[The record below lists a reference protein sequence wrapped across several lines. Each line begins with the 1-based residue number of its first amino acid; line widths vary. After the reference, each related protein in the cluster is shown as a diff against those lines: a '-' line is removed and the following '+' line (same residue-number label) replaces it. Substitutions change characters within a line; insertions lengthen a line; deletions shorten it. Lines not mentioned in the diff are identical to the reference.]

1 MISYL
6 KENLPSFILG
16 CIIGLPIALYAVNHQ
31 TPSTMPVYYDSGLFE
46 QFNEQLEAQIPSNE
60 TELNINFQSYEMTE
74 EELAEEAYYD
84 SLELLA
90 LCVEA
95 EAGNQGLIGKKYVVD
110 VVLNRVDDPDFPDN
124 ITDVIMQKNQFSVV
138 LDGRIWEV
146 EPTEETFQ
154 AVREELENRTNY
166 DVLYFTCEGFH
177 PCGQDW
183 KKIGDH
189 YFSVKKEGE

>member
-1 MISYL
+1 MITYL
-6 KENLPSFILG
+6 KKNIFSFIVGCALG
-16 CIIGLPIALYAVNHQ
+16 IPISLYAVNHQ
-31 TPSTMPVYYDSGLFE
+31 TPSKIPVYYDSGLFE
-46 QFNEQLEAQIPSNE
+46 QFNEQ
-60 TELNINFQSYEMTE
+60 TEIMEGDENLKVNFQSYEMTE

-95 EAGNQGLIGKKYVVD
+95 EAGNQGLIGKKYVCD
-110 VVLNRVDDPDFPDN
+110 VVLNRVDDADYPDN
-124 ITDVIMQKNQFSVV
+124 ITDVILQQNQFSVV

-154 AVREELENRTNY
+154 AIREELESRTNY
-166 DVLYFTCEGFH
+166 DVLFFSYEGYSKY
-177 PCGQDW
+177 GTDW

-189 YFSVKKEGE
+189 YFSIK

>member
-1 MISYL
+1 MIIYL
-6 KENLPSFILG
+6 KKNIFSFIIGCALG
-16 CIIGLPIALYAVNHQ
+16 IPISLYAVNHQ
-31 TPSTMPVYYDSGLFE
+31 TPSKMPVYYDSGLFE
-46 QFNEQLEAQIPSNE
+46 QFNEQ
-60 TELNINFQSYEMTE
+60 TEIMEGDENLKVNFQSYEMTE

-95 EAGNQGLIGKKYVVD
+95 EAGNQGLVGKKYVCD
-110 VVLNRVDDPDFPDN
+110 VILNRVDDADYPDN
-124 ITDVIMQKNQFSVV
+124 ITDVILQQNQFSVV

-154 AVREELENRTNY
+154 AVREELESRTNY
-166 DVLYFTCEGFH
+166 DVLFFSCEGYSRY
-177 PCGQDW
+177 GTDW

-189 YFSVKKEGE
+189 YFSIK

>member
-1 MISYL
+1 MITYL
-6 KENLPSFILG
+6 KKNIFSFIVG
-16 CIIGLPIALYAVNHQ
+16 CAFGIPISLYAVNHQ
-31 TPSTMPVYYDSGLFE
+31 TPSKIPVYYDSGLFE
-46 QFNEQLEAQIPSNE
+46 QFNEQ
-60 TELNINFQSYEMTE
+60 TEIMEGDENLKVNFQSYEMTE

-95 EAGNQGLIGKKYVVD
+95 EAGNQGLIGKKYVCD
-110 VVLNRVDDPDFPDN
+110 IVLNRVDDADYPDN
-124 ITDVIMQKNQFSVV
+124 ITDVILQQNQFSVV

-154 AVREELENRTNY
+154 AIREELESRTNY
-166 DVLYFTCEGFH
+166 DVLFFSCEGYSKY
-177 PCGQDW
+177 GTDW

-189 YFSVKKEGE
+189 YFSLK

>member
-1 MISYL
+1 MITYL
-6 KENLPSFILG
+6 KKNIFSFIVGCALG
-16 CIIGLPIALYAVNHQ
+16 IPISLYAVNHQ
-31 TPSTMPVYYDSGLFE
+31 TPSKMPVYYDSGLFE
-46 QFNEQLEAQIPSNE
+46 QFNEQIEIMDSNE
-60 TELNINFQSYEMTE
+60 TLKVNFQSYEMTE

-95 EAGNQGLIGKKYVVD
+95 EAGNQGLVGKKYVCD
-110 VVLNRVDDPDFPDN
+110 VILNRVDDADYPDN
-124 ITDVIMQKNQFSVV
+124 ITDVILQQNQFSVV

-154 AVREELENRTNY
+154 AVREELESRTNY
-166 DVLYFTCEGFH
+166 DVLFFSCEGYSRY
-177 PCGQDW
+177 GTDW

-189 YFSVKKEGE
+189 YFSIK

>member
-1 MISYL
+1 MKFFRDNKVIL
-6 KENLPSFILG
+6 LTLFALSFWLFAFFCCYDVSNGQELVEVPEVTVI
-16 CIIGLPIALYAVNHQ
+16 
-31 TPSTMPVYYDSGLFE
+31 TPSTPDTDDEVIE
-46 QFNEQLEAQIPSNE
+46 C
-60 TELNINFQSYEMTE
+60 YEMTE
-74 EELAEEAYYD
+74 EDLAEEAYFD

-95 EAGNQGLIGKKYVVD
+95 EAGNQGLIGKKYVASVI
-110 VVLNRVDDPDFPDN
+110 LNRVDDEDFPDN

-166 DVLYFTCEGFH
+166 EVLYFTSEGFH
-177 PCGQDW
+177 PCGKAW
-183 KKIGDH
+183 KQIGDH
-189 YFSVKKEGE
+189 YFSTKK